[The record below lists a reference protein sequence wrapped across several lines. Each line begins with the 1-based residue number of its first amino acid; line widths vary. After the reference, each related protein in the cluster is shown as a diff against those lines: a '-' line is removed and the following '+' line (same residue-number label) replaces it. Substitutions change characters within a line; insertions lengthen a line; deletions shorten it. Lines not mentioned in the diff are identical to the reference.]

1 MLTLNQILMSTQA
14 GLSSMLAVHYP
25 KAVVCQGQYILVPGD
40 LPILLVAHL
49 DTVHKTPVKHIC
61 QSEDG
66 LILMSPEG
74 IGGDDRCGVYALVT
88 LYDSAPK
95 EGKPWLLFTCDE
107 ETGAHGAYQ
116 FLEDFFDGLLPPD
129 IARLK
134 LLIELDRKGERD
146 AVYYECENPDLEN
159 YITSKGFETAWGS
172 FSDISVLA
180 PDLGIA
186 AVNLSV
192 GYYNAH
198 TQHEYINLKHLEATI
213 ARVKGILH
221 DVADSSFSRYA
232 YMTDTASQWI
242 WGEPLTTP
250 KEQRT
255 ALLEIYPPEELDAI
269 QSEMGDTG
277 IRMLYEDA
285 LADGIF
291 WY

>member
-14 GLSSMLAVHYP
+14 GLFSMLAVHYP

-116 FLEDFFDGLLPPD
+116 FSEDFFDGLLPPD

>member
-14 GLSSMLAVHYP
+14 GLFSMLAVHYP

-116 FLEDFFDGLLPPD
+116 FSEDFFDGLLPPD

-221 DVADSSFSRYA
+221 DVADSSFPRYA

>member
-116 FLEDFFDGLLPPD
+116 FSEDFFDGLLPPD

-198 TQHEYINLKHLEATI
+198 TQHEYINLRHLESTI
-213 ARVKGILH
+213 TRVKGILR
-221 DVADSSFSRYA
+221 DAADPSFPRYT
-232 YMTDTASQWI
+232 YMTDTTSQWA

-250 KEQRT
+250 KEQRA
-255 ALLEIYPPEELDAI
+255 ALLEIYPPEELDAV
-269 QSEMGDTG
+269 QAEMGDTG
-277 IRMLYEDA
+277 IRMLYEDT
-285 LADGIF
+285 LADGMF

>member
-88 LYDSAPK
+88 LYDSVPK

-116 FLEDFFDGLLPPD
+116 FSEDFFDGLLPPD

-221 DVADSSFSRYA
+221 DVADSSFPRYT
-232 YMTDTASQWI
+232 YMTDTASEWT
-242 WGEPLTTP
+242 WGELLTTP

-255 ALLEIYPPEELDAI
+255 ALLEIYPAEQLDAI
-269 QSEMGDTG
+269 QSEMGDTA

>member
-1 MLTLNQILMSTQA
+1 MLTLNQILMTTQA

-116 FLEDFFDGLLPPD
+116 FSEDFFDGLLPPD

>member
-116 FLEDFFDGLLPPD
+116 FSEDFFDGLLPPD

-221 DVADSSFSRYA
+221 DVADSSFPRYA

>member
-116 FLEDFFDGLLPPD
+116 FSEDFFDGLLPPD

>member
-116 FLEDFFDGLLPPD
+116 LLEDFFDGLLPPD